1 MLSLQKIKVSMKY
14 KVGDRVKFLNDVGGG
29 MINKIISPTMVIVTA
44 EDGFDIPIMI
54 NEILLA
60 ESSDSKGT
68 VFNQNFSQSD
78 ILPETSS
85 ASMDRASKLQKFSS
99 LNSKPNGV
107 YLAYIPQDQVWLLKD
122 EIDLFI
128 INFTPYEILFNLIL
142 ENDRKFNG
150 IDYGS
155 VESFSKIHIQT
166 IQRDDLTKW
175 LNGFVQVLFFK
186 NEDSTIRLP
195 LHTDF
200 KIKPAR
206 FQNKDS
212 YFSTNFME
220 EKGVL
225 YYLGQSVSAKEF
237 QQIELQKN
245 TENIQR
251 LESQPIGVF
260 MYEKTIDKY
269 KTDKHTAE
277 VDLHIESIVDDHS
290 KIDNSQILET
300 QKRLFIKCLDSAIAE
315 KLQKVTFIHGVGNGF
330 LKREITTILK
340 EYSNLHYFDASM
352 QKYGCGATEVLINTQ

>member
-1 MLSLQKIKVSMKY
+1 M
-14 KVGDRVKFLNDVGGG
+14 
-29 MINKIISPTMVIVTA
+29 T
-44 EDGFDIPIMI
+44 
-54 NEILLA
+54 NEIILA
-60 ESSDSKGT
+60 ESSDTQGA
-68 VFNQNFSQSD
+68 VFNQDFSQPDALLEPSNE
-78 ILPETSS
+78 P
-85 ASMDRASKLQKFSS
+85 MDRLTKLQKFSS

-128 INFTPYEILFNLIL
+128 VNYTSYEILFSLIL
-142 ENDRKFNG
+142 ENEGEFEG

-155 VESFSKIHIQT
+155 VEPFSKIHIQT
-166 IQRDDLTKW
+166 IHRDDLTKW
-175 LNGFVQVLFFK
+175 LKGFVQILFFK
-186 NEDSTIRLP
+186 DKDSTVRLP

-200 KIKPAR
+200 KIKPIR
-206 FQNKDS
+206 FLEKES

-245 TENIQR
+245 IENIQKP
-251 LESQPIGVF
+251 ENQQIGVF

-290 KIDNSQILET
+290 KMDNAQILET
-300 QKRLFIKCLDSAIAE
+300 QRNLFTKCLYSAIAE
-315 KLQKVTFIHGVGNGF
+315 KLQKVIFIHGVGNGS
-330 LKREITTILK
+330 LKREITTILR
-340 EYSNLHYFDASM
+340 EYPNIHYFDASM
-352 QKYGCGATEVLINTQ
+352 QKYGCGATEVLIKNN